1 MFIRV
6 VYWILAVALYTLTF
20 FLGFMTVG
28 LFILIVLQ
36 APWMALIIG
45 VLAGLF
51 AVWFV
56 RGLEHDVDEVG
67 YRRCGSEGVRQPTER
82 RYNTVPRLSCG
93 HESPRPPAPPFR
105 SEARRLSERRGV
117 RSKASRDPARALV
130 INRSARMAAEPSGA
144 ANSL

>member
-1 MFIRV
+1 MHV
-6 VYWILAVALYTLTF
+6 HTSGLLDTSGSPLHPD
-20 FLGFMTVG
+20 FLGFMIVG

-36 APWMALIIG
+36 APWMALMFG

-82 RYNTVPRLSCG
+82 RYTPSRDSLADTNPHDRL
-93 HESPRPPAPPFR
+93 
-105 SEARRLSERRGV
+105 RRLSDLRQEGY
-117 RSKASRDPARALV
+117 L
-130 INRSARMAAEPSGA
+130 SAEEYEAKRQEI
-144 ANSL
+144 LREL

>member
-6 VYWILAVALYTLTF
+6 VYWILAVALYSLTF

-56 RGLEHDVDEVG
+56 RGLEHDVDKVIDVVVG
-67 YRRCGSEGVRQPTER
+67 RMFGNPQSGGATP
-82 RYNTVPRLSCG
+82 PRDPLADTNP
-93 HESPRPPAPPFR
+93 HDRL
-105 SEARRLSERRGV
+105 RRLSDLRQEGY
-117 RSKASRDPARALV
+117 L
-130 INRSARMAAEPSGA
+130 SAEEYEAKRQEV
-144 ANSL
+144 LREL